1 MVNKNTSSYLKELDL
16 NRQFHNIQKDIK
28 GSNYSIADLGSIIP
42 AAVMLH
48 ELEEM
53 QPLGIS
59 YMNNWGCERLGTS
72 VDEVN
77 TLGQDYY
84 EKYFVKEESLA
95 IFNGIQ
101 NYLGE
106 ADFSRQ
112 YNFFQRV
119 KLHEKDEYT
128 WFYSICKLLQ
138 KPTNSGT
145 INQMIILASPVEGIN
160 HVIGRVNKVLDE
172 DQFIKNNYK
181 QFALL
186 TKQEKIIISKIAQGK
201 PSKEIADELFI
212 SVHTVQTHRKNI
224 LRKIECNSFADLLR
238 FAMAFELV

>member
-1 MVNKNTSSYLKELDL
+1 MVNKNTSSYLKELNL

-28 GSNYSIADLGSIIP
+28 ESNYSIADLGSIIP

>member
-1 MVNKNTSSYLKELDL
+1 MVTKSSTSCLNEFEL
-16 NRQFHNIQKDIK
+16 NRQFHSIQKDIRQ
-28 GSNYSIADLGSIIP
+28 NAYNITDLGSIIP

-48 ELEEM
+48 NLNDM
-53 QPLGIS
+53 QPLGIH

-72 VDEVN
+72 AEEVN
-77 TLGQDYY
+77 TLGPDYY
-84 EKYFVKEESLA
+84 EKYFVKEESIA

-119 KLHEKDEYT
+119 KLHKQEEYT

-138 KPTNSGT
+138 KPTKEGT
-145 INQMIILASPVEGIN
+145 LNQMIILASPVEGIDR
-160 HVIGRVNKVLDE
+160 VIGRVNKVLDE

-186 TKQEKIIISKIAQGK
+186 TKQEKVIICKIAQGK

-224 LRKIECNSFADLLR
+224 LRKIQCNSFAELLR

>member
-16 NRQFHNIQKDIK
+16 NRQFHNIQKNIK
-28 GSNYSIADLGSIIP
+28 ESNYSIADLGSIIP

>member
-1 MVNKNTSSYLKELDL
+1 MVTKNTSSCLKELEL

-28 GSNYSIADLGSIIP
+28 ESNYSIADLGSIIP

-48 ELEEM
+48 DLDEM
-53 QPLGIS
+53 QPLGIN

-77 TLGQDYY
+77 MLGPEYY
-84 EKYFVKEESLA
+84 EKYFIKEESLA
-95 IFNGIQ
+95 ILNGIQ

-119 KLHEKDEYT
+119 KLHKQDEYT

-138 KPTNSGT
+138 KPSQDETL
-145 INQMIILASPVEGIN
+145 NQMIILSSPVEGIN

>member
-1 MVNKNTSSYLKELDL
+1 MKELEL

-28 GSNYSIADLGSIIP
+28 ESNYSIADLGSIISG
-42 AAVMLH
+42 AVMLH
-48 ELEEM
+48 ELDEM

-77 TLGQDYY
+77 MLGPEYY
-84 EKYFVKEESLA
+84 EKYFIKEESLA
-95 IFNGIQ
+95 ILNGIQ

-119 KLHEKDEYT
+119 KLHKQDEYT

-138 KPTNSGT
+138 KPSQDETL
-145 INQMIILASPVEGIN
+145 NQMIILSSPVEGIN